1 MRRRM
6 VYKYYSIRSGGED
19 EMVDRGPL
27 NQKQTSKE
35 KKKKK
40 NFKGK
45 KKHKTLQNKLRMW
58 NFIAKTTEGST
69 QVE

>member
-1 MRRRM
+1 M
-6 VYKYYSIRSGGED
+6 YKYYSIRSGGED

-40 NFKGK
+40 TSKEK
-45 KKHKTLQNKLRMW
+45 KKQNFTK
-58 NFIAKTTEGST
+58 
-69 QVE
+69 QVENVELHS

>member
-40 NFKGK
+40 LQRK
-45 KKHKTLQNKLRMW
+45 KKHKTLQKKLRMW

>member
-35 KKKKK
+35 KKKK

-45 KKHKTLQNKLRMW
+45 KNTKL
-58 NFIAKTTEGST
+58 
-69 QVE
+69 

>member
-1 MRRRM
+1 M

-35 KKKKK
+35 KKKKTSK
-40 NFKGK
+40 EK
-45 KKHKTLQNKLRMW
+45 KKNTTLQNKLRMW